1 MRTTLCMMGFVA
13 ATSLSGPALA
23 SPPYLDPDSSW
34 ITLSGEVSSTAEES
48 FTLDY
53 GDGTVTVTMED
64 WDWYDNNG
72 AVLEDDNVTVYGEV
86 KDETYETTTI
96 DASSIFVEGLGTYFY
111 ASAEDEESFEDI
123 DIAPN
128 VPVVVGALS
137 VTGTITEVDG
147 REFKIDSGLREVTV
161 DTSSMDY
168 NPMDESRFQT
178 LKEGDLVTV
187 TGDINTGVG
196 IFTNRELMA
205 EHVMTL
211 SDENG
216 NQS

>member
-1 MRTTLCMMGFVA
+1 MRIMHLLMGFIA
-13 ATSLSGPALA
+13 AASLSSAALA
-23 SPPYLDPDSSW
+23 APPYLDPDSSW
-34 ITLSGEVSSTAEES
+34 ITLSGEVASTADES

-53 GDGTVTVTMED
+53 GDGSVTVTMED

-72 AVLEDDNVTVYGEV
+72 AVLEDDNVTVYGKV
-86 KDETYETTTI
+86 NDETYEKTTI

-123 DIAPN
+123 DIAPS

-137 VTGTITEVDG
+137 VTGTVTEVDG

-178 LKEGDLVTV
+178 LEEGDLVTV

-196 IFTNRELMA
+196 IFSNRKLMA

-211 SDENG
+211 SDESAN
-216 NQS
+216 

>member
-1 MRTTLCMMGFVA
+1 MRTTLCTIGFVA
-13 ATSLSGPALA
+13 AASLPSAALA

-34 ITLSGEVSSTAEES
+34 ITLSGEVSSTADES

-53 GDGTVTVTMED
+53 GDGNVTVTMED
-64 WDWYDNNG
+64 WEWYDNNG
-72 AVLEDDNVTVYGEV
+72 TVLEDDNVTVYGKV
-86 KDETYETTTI
+86 NDETYEKTTI

-111 ASAEDEESFEDI
+111 ASGEDEESFEDI
-123 DIAPN
+123 DIAPS
-128 VPVVVGALS
+128 VPVIVGALS

-168 NPMDESRFQT
+168 NPMDESRFKT
-178 LKEGDLVTV
+178 LQEGDLITV

-196 IFTNRELMA
+196 IFSNQELMA

-211 SDENG
+211 SDENA
-216 NQS
+216 N